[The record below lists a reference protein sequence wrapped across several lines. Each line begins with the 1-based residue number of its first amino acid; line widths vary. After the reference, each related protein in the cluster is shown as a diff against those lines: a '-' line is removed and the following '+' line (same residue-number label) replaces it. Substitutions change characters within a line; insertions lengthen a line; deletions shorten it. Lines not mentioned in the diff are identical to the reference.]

1 MVKQMS
7 DPVSRDEVE
16 DVLSSIR
23 RLVSEEKRPMQ
34 VRPTSSPDGRLV
46 LTPALRVAEQTEAGP
61 LDLGSV
67 AQDTWT
73 EDDTTEAESPEW
85 DEEADDHSLEAYWE
99 ENPPGTVPPR
109 GDDTV
114 TPDDATTDHEA
125 MTDQEACDEADP
137 DIDAHETGGPTDD
150 TEATN
155 AAVSVE
161 TSDSSALKL
170 TAKIAAL
177 ETAIGSIRTEFEP
190 DEAGTDAYS
199 GTDAP
204 AMMWEDNV
212 ELDATGSPL
221 KVVKIDETRDD
232 EPTDEG
238 TDTVDDTTDA
248 PTPQPIEE
256 NADELIE
263 EIADEALFEPEI
275 PTAASEQLGNSDED
289 LVEPTAAVDAGRA
302 DPQDEPGQDGFFAE
316 DQLIDEDA
324 LRDLVSNIVRS
335 ELQGALGERITRNV
349 RKLVR
354 REIHRALA
362 AQELD

>member
-34 VRPTSSPDGRLV
+34 VRPASAPDGRLV
-46 LTPALRVAEQTEAGP
+46 LTPALRVAEQKDAEP

-67 AQDTWT
+67 AKNTWA

-99 ENPPGTVPPR
+99 QNPPGTVPPR
-109 GDDTV
+109 GDKSV
-114 TPDDATTDHEA
+114 TPDDASTDHEA
-125 MTDQEACDEADP
+125 TTDQETCDEADP
-137 DIDAHETGGPTDD
+137 DIDADETGGQTADIQ
-150 TEATN
+150 ATHE
-155 AAVSVE
+155 AVSAE
-161 TSDSSALKL
+161 SSDSSALKL

-212 ELDATGSPL
+212 ELDATGTPL
-221 KVVKIDETRDD
+221 KVVQLDETRDD
-232 EPTDEG
+232 ETTHEG
-238 TDTVDDTTDA
+238 AATVDDATDA
-248 PTPQPIEE
+248 SIPGPIEE
-256 NADELIE
+256 NGEELVAE
-263 EIADEALFEPEI
+263 NADEASFEPAMP
-275 PTAASEQLGNSDED
+275 PTVSEQRAAVDED
-289 LVEPTAAVDAGRA
+289 LAEPAAAIDKGRV
-302 DPQDEPGQDGFFAE
+302 DPQNEPSQDEFFAE

-324 LRDLVSNIVRS
+324 LRDLVSNIVRA